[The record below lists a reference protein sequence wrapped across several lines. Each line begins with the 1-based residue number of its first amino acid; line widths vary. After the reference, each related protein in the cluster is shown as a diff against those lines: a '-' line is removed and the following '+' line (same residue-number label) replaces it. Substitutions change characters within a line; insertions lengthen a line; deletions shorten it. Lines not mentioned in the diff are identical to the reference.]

1 MKSLLSFSIC
11 FISTFNLIAQSIWSK
26 LNYESSI
33 KIENMYMSKIGDV
46 ALAMKDKDI
55 IIEITKYGTELKNYE
70 FNDVFYNPN
79 TELYKDVFYNDKN
92 ALFIRYFIGGN
103 HLYSIDKTNSKK
115 ILIKDYLVYLDKVK
129 WDKNGT
135 AYSYD
140 FSAVSTF
147 TSDWSKEKVIF
158 MPVINQTSISNIFP
172 YDELHNYIVVQSY
185 NKYNYLY
192 NLNRQTEKATLL
204 WEDNLYLPR
213 NNFIVTSSGTFIY
226 GDNNGLYKNEGQGFV
241 NIDFD
246 SSVREANINLVSFDK
261 KGNIIIQSNKD
272 FYWSPDEG
280 LSWTKLSKFHTDLKF
295 TQIEVY
301 DSSFAVA
308 LVTDQANHQSV
319 FVNNQD
325 NNSWNKL
332 EINYNIRCMSN
343 IIEANNGTL
352 FANDDEDNGVGAG
365 VLLKSYNQGRNWEPV
380 EFEGKEIFSVFNKK
394 GVLFGT
400 SRERMFIYHPVISID
415 NGETWKN
422 IEFPFK
428 ELSVFD
434 QVILEPINDKI
445 LAFFSFTSTNKD
457 TLIVLQSTDNGEHWN
472 YLYNRKQS
480 SDPKIRWRSIDK
492 NDNIYDWTYIDL
504 PVYVSNNY
512 MLTHEIDHR
521 FDSFKHLNYIYFN
534 SDGSAFVVG
543 SMNASFDYKLFKTT
557 DFIHF
562 DSLDVPFM
570 KYFTFLNVDYYP
582 LVFASSFDKGIWYSR
597 DGGTSWQDYSDG
609 LLLYPKNY
617 SQFKDFTIL
626 QDSTAM
632 TSICYDGLY
641 KTSWKVN
648 SSDLD
653 IEPTGIFYPNP
664 FHDILHLKYDDNI
677 HLPFTLSIYDAQ
689 LKCIQKLQIIN
700 KDEIISIKS
709 TIPSGILFYRL
720 ESNNRIIATGKLLK
734 I

>member
-1 MKSLLSFSIC
+1 MKLILLFPIYLVTSL
-11 FISTFNLIAQSIWSK
+11 NLIAQSIWSK
-26 LNYESSI
+26 LNYESSF
-33 KIENMYMSKIGDV
+33 KIENMYMSKNGDV
-46 ALAMKDKDI
+46 ALALKDKDI
-55 IIEITKYGTELKNYE
+55 IFELTQYGTNLNKYE
-70 FNDVFYNPN
+70 FNDFFYNPS
-79 TELYKDVFYNDKN
+79 TSLFKDVFYDDQNT
-92 ALFIRYFIGGN
+92 LFVRYFFGGGN
-103 HLYSIDKTNSKK
+103 SLYTVNRNNSKK
-115 ILIKDYLVYLDKVK
+115 NLIKDYLVYLDKVK
-129 WDKNGT
+129 WDKNST

-140 FSAVSTF
+140 YSAVSTF

-158 MPVINQTSISNIFP
+158 MPVINQTSITNIFP
-172 YDELHNYIVVQSY
+172 YDELHNYIVVQSFKD
-185 NKYNYLY
+185 NIYLY
-192 NLNRQTEKATLL
+192 NLNRQTEKAILL
-204 WEDNLYLPR
+204 WQDKFFLSR

-226 GDNNGLYKNEGQGFV
+226 GDDNGLYKNEGQGFV
-241 NIDFD
+241 NINFD
-246 SSVREANINLVSFDK
+246 SSVTEANINWVNFDK
-261 KGNIIIQSNKD
+261 KGNIIILSNKD

-280 LSWTKLSKFHTDLKF
+280 LSWTKLSKFHMDLKF

-308 LVTDQANHQSV
+308 LVTDEVYKQSV
-319 FVNNQD
+319 YVINQN

-332 EINYNIRCMSN
+332 EINYNIRCMTN

-352 FANDDEDNGVGAG
+352 FANDNGEVGY
-365 VLLKSYNQGRNWEPV
+365 LLKSYNQGRNWELV
-380 EFEGKEIFSVFNKK
+380 EFEGKEIFSVFNKN
-394 GVLFGT
+394 GILFGT

-445 LAFFSFTSTNKD
+445 LAFFSFTSTTKD

-492 NDNIYDWTYIDL
+492 NDYIYDWTYIDL
-504 PVYVSNNY
+504 PVYVSKNY

-582 LVFASSFDKGIWYSR
+582 LVFAASFDKGIWYSR
-597 DGGTSWQDYSDG
+597 DGGSSWQDYSDG
-609 LLLYPKNY
+609 LVLYPKNY

-648 SSDLD
+648 SHDLD
-653 IEPTGIFYPNP
+653 FDPTGIFYPNP
-664 FHDILHLKYDDNI
+664 FHDILHLKYDDNTE
-677 HLPFTLSIYDAQ
+677 LPLTLSIYDAQ

-700 KDEIISIKS
+700 KEEIISVKS